1 MTKTVATLTKVAGA
15 AGLLFA
21 GYVLLNSLSDIR
33 RYIRISR
40 M

>member
-1 MTKTVATLTKVAGA
+1 MMLVLYIIGGA
-15 AGLLFA
+15 ILALFA
-21 GYVLLNSLSDIR
+21 LTVIMSLTDIR